1 MKRARNRRRRG
12 LATVELAIGLP
23 VVLIL
28 IFGSIETC
36 SMVYVRQALA
46 ASAYE
51 AARIAIRRDADS
63 AAAEA
68 QGVNVLVG
76 HGIDTAEFVFDPA
89 EVGDVDR
96 SNPVSVTVSAP
107 ADSHSVIPLDYFAGM
122 TLTVTTTMIKE

>member
-1 MKRARNRRRRG
+1 M
-12 LATVELAIGLP
+12 ELAIGLP

-51 AARIAIRRDADS
+51 AARIAIRSDGSS

-68 QGVNVLVG
+68 QGINVLVA
-76 HGIDTAEFVFDPA
+76 HGIDTAEFVFTPA
-89 EVGDVDR
+89 EVDGLDR
-96 SNPVSVTVSAP
+96 GQQISVTASAP
-107 ADSHSVIPLDYFAGM
+107 ANSHSVIPLDYFAGM
-122 TLTVTTTMIKE
+122 TLTATTVMIKE

>member
-1 MKRARNRRRRG
+1 MNRIRNRGRRG

-36 SMVYVRQALA
+36 SMVYVRQALS

-51 AARIAIRRDADS
+51 AARIAIRADGSS

-68 QGVNVLVG
+68 QGINVLTA
-76 HGIDTAEFVFDPA
+76 HGIDTAEFVFSPA
-89 EVGDVDR
+89 DVSAVDR
-96 SNPVSVTVSAP
+96 GEQISVTASAP

-122 TLTVTTTMIKE
+122 MLTTTTVMIKE